1 MSEPRFIERRE
12 GSARPPGGRAPAPE
26 VGTGG
31 IRRAL
36 RGTSFAEGE
45 KMLSPRPAA
54 APVQRKPGPEG
65 GARSEVAGPGEA
77 ERLREEDGALR
88 EENGALREENR
99 TLKTA
104 LEVEAAKNEENER
117 DGARSLER
125 AIDGSLRLANLELG
139 LAQQQLV
146 SIESYVEELLVQDRA
161 RNALDQRLDVAV
173 EAHRKSQMPGLLD
186 VLVAL
191 TSAASMVKSI
201 VETAQSALLK
211 GGSGALGAKLVDT
224 SRTTVGAADAAE
236 RVRGKQERAG
246 VGDTVT
252 SMVQALDGK
261 LGGLRGEVEALRG
274 FVFTQSFQSFG
285 EKLSRAALQ
294 LRDTAQQSDR
304 IKPSRDAAF
313 VASVGIVLAEL
324 HERASDLLARANSC
338 HALVAARTPAEGGSE
353 LAAGTVGR
361 SVFDLVRGSPSEFT
375 LIVATELHVEAAFGR
390 EVGARTVKSHY
401 WLRASDER
409 RRCELQATQRLP
421 LTLPLV
427 RPAEVAASDLPLS
440 PERGRPLASV
450 AGKMIELPYET
461 VVVRGHAGERAV
473 TRSEWED
480 PEQRERLL
488 QDVTRAPLSRSTL
501 P

>member
-26 VGTGG
+26 AGTGG

-54 APVQRKPGPEG
+54 APVQRKPGSEG
-65 GARSEVAGPGEA
+65 GARGEVAGPGEA
-77 ERLREEDGALR
+77 ERLR

-99 TLKTA
+99 TLKAA
-104 LEVEAAKNEENER
+104 LEGEV
-117 DGARSLER
+117 ARSVETER
-125 AIDGSLRLANLELG
+125 GLALSWEHRADRSLQLANLELG
-139 LAQQQLV
+139 LAQRQLV
-146 SIESYVEELLVQDRA
+146 SIESYVEEI
-161 RNALDQRLDVAV
+161 LDQDEARAGHAERLDAAV
-173 EAHRKSQMPGLLD
+173 EAYKDSQMPGLLD

-191 TSAASMVKSI
+191 TSAASMLKSM

-211 GGSGALGAKLVDT
+211 GGAGALGAKIVDA
-224 SRTTVGAADAAE
+224 SRATVGGADAAE
-236 RVRGKQERAG
+236 RVRGKEQRANG
-246 VGDTVT
+246 GDAVT
-252 SMVQALDGK
+252 GMVAALNGK
-261 LGGLRGEVEALRG
+261 FDALAGELESLRG
-274 FVFTQSFQSFG
+274 FVLTQSFQAFG
-285 EKLSRAALQ
+285 EKLSKAGLELRMIATPEDGALG
-294 LRDTAQQSDR
+294 LT
-304 IKPSRDAAF
+304 PSQAF
-313 VASVGIVLAEL
+313 VASVGVVLAEL

-353 LAAGTVGR
+353 LAEGTVGR
-361 SVFDLVRGSPSEFT
+361 SVFDLVRGSPNEFT

-390 EVGARTVKSHY
+390 QVGARTVKSHY